1 MTHEVSPSL
10 SQARFGF
17 WIALSTG
24 FLTLIT
30 FIVAIMTPP
39 LSGPFCREGCYQYP
53 YLDIA
58 SRFPRDY
65 YWMFPAMVA
74 TLLFVALI
82 IALHERCAP
91 GKRGLSFLAV
101 VLSAMGAL
109 VLVGDY
115 FIQVAVIQPSVLARE
130 ADGVSILS
138 QYNPHG
144 LFIALEELGYIL
156 MSLSL
161 AVAALPMTVSTR
173 LEKAVRWLFL
183 VQALVGMGL
192 LFLIVGMKGHARE
205 YLFEIAIISVVWLAL
220 IAGAFMLSVVFRRD
234 VGRLKR
240 DAIARS

>member
-1 MTHEVSPSL
+1 MNHSPSSSL
-10 SQARFGF
+10 SHARFGF
-17 WIALSTG
+17 WASLSTG
-24 FLTLIT
+24 CLTLIT
-30 FIVAIMTPP
+30 FIMAILTPP

-74 TLLFVALI
+74 TLLFVSLV
-82 IALHERCAP
+82 IALHERYAP
-91 GKRGLSFLAV
+91 DKRGLSLLAV
-101 VLSAMGAL
+101 VLAAMGAL

-115 FIQVAVIQPSVLARE
+115 FVQVAVIQPSVLAKE
-130 ADGVSILS
+130 SDGVSILT

-161 AVAALPMTVSTR
+161 AVTALPMSSSTR
-173 LEKAVRWLFL
+173 MERAVRWLFL
-183 VQALVGMGL
+183 TQALIGL
-192 LFLIVGMKGHARE
+192 GFLCFIVTMKGHTRE

-220 IAGAFMLSVVFRRD
+220 VAGAFILSVVFHRD
-234 VGRLKR
+234 MSRLK
-240 DAIARS
+240 IISGS